1 MSAVMETPAA
11 RTLVKRLERAGLA
24 DTDNASTAAWIDT
37 LHAYEQVMAKE
48 IRMVSFRLTSQAPE
62 ETVTEEAADAAAYE
76 RLAAAVA
83 AFDAHGAVAREM
95 IAWLGRWL
103 DIIAALPAEAGVEA
117 HKRGQRYLAY
127 RYGKLPLLP
136 PVAKR
141 QPHHWPFAVTLQGH
155 EQAGWRLA
163 VECRTAWRVLTPAQ
177 QLQAVADFGAF
188 TDDNRSDNPLWSAHF
203 PADELHA
210 LDQRASA
217 LGVDPR
223 ARATEAR
230 RRGLPVRRGV
240 A

>member
-1 MSAVMETPAA
+1 MTAVMETPAA
-11 RTLVKRLERAGLA
+11 RTLVKRLERAGVA
-24 DTDNASTAAWIDT
+24 DTDNESTAAWIDT

-48 IRMVSFRLTSQAPE
+48 VRMVSFRLTSQAPE
-62 ETVTEEAADAAAYE
+62 ETITEEAVDAAAYE

-83 AFDAHGAVAREM
+83 AFDAHGTTAREM
-95 IAWLGRWL
+95 IGWLGRWL
-103 DIIAALPAEAGVEA
+103 DIIAALPADAGVEA
-117 HKRGQRYLAY
+117 HKRGQRYLSY

-136 PVAKR
+136 PLAKR
-141 QPHHWPFAVTLQGH
+141 QAHHWPFAVTLQGH

-177 QLQAVADFGAF
+177 QIQAVADWGAF
-188 TDDNRSDNPLWSAHF
+188 TDDDRTDRPLWRNHY
-203 PADELHA
+203 PADEQHA

-223 ARATEAR
+223 PRAVA
-230 RRGLPVRRGV
+230 RRGV